1 MFAKLKAKARAA
13 FDNVVGKTLDGLPD
27 PQPVAGIPAEEVTL
41 LAHRR
46 AAQVL
51 ALAAILKRPAHRGPT
66 PRRERRAEKW
76 ARQDRSCSYGQ
87 GLVNHFS
94 KA

>member
-13 FDNVVGKTLDGLPD
+13 FDNVVGKVTENLPA
-27 PQPVAGIPAEEVTL
+27 PQAVAGIPAEEVTI
-41 LAHRR
+41 R
-46 AAQVL
+46 ARNNTAQTI
-51 ALAAILKRPAHRGPT
+51 ALACLLKRSGFRGAT

-94 KA
+94 KV